1 MSSAYKLVCPHCNSK
16 MRIRTSEGTHIFL
29 RIAYLQCVN
38 EACGWSVRAEFEM
51 THEMS
56 PSGMPNPTVRLPVA
70 PVAIR
75 RQAMKSASQD
85 NQPDLLDQLDME
97 EATA

>member
-1 MSSAYKLVCPHCNSK
+1 

-38 EACGWSVRAEFEM
+38 EACGWSVRAQFEM

-56 PSGMPNPTVRLPVA
+56 PSGMPNPSVRLPVA
-70 PVAIR
+70 PVALR
-75 RQAMKSASQD
+75 RQAMKSAATD
-85 NQPDLLDQLDME
+85 DQPDLLDQLDME
-97 EATA
+97 EALA

>member
-1 MSSAYKLVCPHCNSK
+1 

-29 RIAYLQCVN
+29 RVAYLQCVN

-56 PSGMPNPTVRLPVA
+56 PSGMPNPSVRLPVA
-70 PVAIR
+70 PVALR
-75 RQAMKSASQD
+75 RQAMKSAAGD
-85 NQPDLLDQLDME
+85 DHPDLLDQLDME
-97 EATA
+97 AVNA

>member
-1 MSSAYKLVCPHCNSK
+1 

-38 EACGWSVRAEFEM
+38 EACSWTVRAQFEM

-56 PSGMPNPTVRLPVA
+56 PSGMPNPSVRLPVA
-70 PVAIR
+70 PIALR
-75 RQAMKSASQD
+75 RQAMKSASAD
-85 NQPDLLDQLDME
+85 NHPDLLDQLDME
-97 EATA
+97 GVTA

>member
-1 MSSAYKLVCPHCNSK
+1 MSTYKLVCAHCRGR

-29 RIAYLQCVN
+29 RVAYLQCTN

-56 PSGMPNPTVRLPVA
+56 PSGMANPTVRLPIADVA
-70 PVAIR
+70 LR
-75 RQAMKSASQD
+75 RAAMSNVGD
-85 NQPDLLDQLDME
+85 QPDLLDQLQTE
-97 EATA
+97 PLT